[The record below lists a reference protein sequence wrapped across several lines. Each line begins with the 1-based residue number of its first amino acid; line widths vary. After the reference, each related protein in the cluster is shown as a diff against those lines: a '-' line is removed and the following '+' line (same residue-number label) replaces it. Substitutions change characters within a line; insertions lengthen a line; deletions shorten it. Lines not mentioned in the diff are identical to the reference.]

1 MVCKLKYHF
10 HIIYPFYLPP
20 IQVSF
25 RQIPDDLSYEE
36 IAAMLPTGVSVE
48 EAMAFAAMLP
58 PSMSKLSIED
68 AMAMAA
74 NLSDEAIAAM
84 LPPGMSI
91 EDAMAIAD
99 IFPPGMSVEEAIA
112 WSSDTVANAIASIPV
127 NFNLNRIE
135 ESDIGDFNSNY
146 FKIE

>member
-1 MVCKLKYHF
+1 
-10 HIIYPFYLPP
+10 
-20 IQVSF
+20 
-25 RQIPDDLSYEE
+25 
-36 IAAMLPTGVSVE
+36 MLPTGVSVE
-48 EAMAFAAMLP
+48 DAMAFATGLP

-112 WSSDTVANAIASIPV
+112 WADDTLANAIASIPD
-127 NFNLNRIE
+127 NFNLNNIE
-135 ESDIGDFNSNY
+135 ESIGDFNPDD